1 METKRRLTKLTFK
14 AIEVGLLL
22 LLPVLYFYSFEH
34 FVVYAIMI
42 GIHFLS
48 KLIGKNPFQ
57 KLKQNPPPPSEATGK
72 SLPPLLV
79 VLGSFG
85 AAALLLL
92 LFFYHPYWGL
102 GIYLVLNIM
111 WIIVKLKV
119 TPNMHA
125 VTDAARSNSEE

>member
-1 METKRRLTKLTFK
+1 MEIKRRLTKLTFK

-57 KLKQNPPPPSEATGK
+57 KLKQNSPPLSENKGK
-72 SLPPLLV
+72 GLPPLLI

-85 AAALLLL
+85 AAALLML

-119 TPNMHA
+119 MPNVQA
-125 VTDAARSNSEE
+125 VANAARNNPEE